1 MSLIRRW
8 ISLQIDLGSFQSRE
22 AVYGF
27 ALKMTFRA
35 VLLAFLFNLIALPI
49 FHVLGLLPL
58 SLGEMIKLS
67 VAFSWLVGGAV
78 SGALS
83 IVTGHVI
90 RELSISRAE
99 FERLSRTDMLSG
111 LLNRRAFSEALS
123 STRNQ
128 ASLAIFDLDRFKS
141 INDCYGHCAGD
152 VVIKAVAD
160 ALLEICGTANTTAR
174 LGGEEFGAIIRGGT
188 LEYRM
193 DLIERV
199 RAQIASS
206 ALPFEG
212 LAIRTTISVGVAE
225 FRDDRRRET
234 VYSAADRALYLAK
247 TGGRNRVVHEND
259 GLDVKK
265 NELDAASADS
275 CEPQSLGARATG

>member
-1 MSLIRRW
+1 MSLIKRW
-8 ISLQIDLGSFQSRE
+8 ISLQIDLGSFNSRE

-49 FHVLGLLPL
+49 FHLLGLLPL
-58 SLGEMIKLS
+58 SLGEMIQLS

-83 IVTGHVI
+83 LVTGDVI

-111 LLNRRAFSEALS
+111 LLNRRAFSEALIN
-123 STRNQ
+123 TRQ
-128 ASLAIFDLDRFKS
+128 HASLAIFDLDRFKS

-152 VVIKAVAD
+152 IVIKAVSD
-160 ALLEICGTANTTAR
+160 AMIEVFGTAHTTAR
-174 LGGEEFGAIIRGGT
+174 LGGEEFGAIIRGWT
-188 LEYRM
+188 LEHRM
-193 DLIERV
+193 EMVERV
-199 RAQIASS
+199 RALIEAR

-212 LAIRTTISVGVAE
+212 LIIHTTISVGVAE

-247 TGGRNRVVHEND
+247 TGGRNRIVHEND
-259 GLDVKK
+259 IVVGD
-265 NELDAASADS
+265 ELRRSAPPADS
-275 CEPQSLGARATG
+275 VLPQAPGVRAIG